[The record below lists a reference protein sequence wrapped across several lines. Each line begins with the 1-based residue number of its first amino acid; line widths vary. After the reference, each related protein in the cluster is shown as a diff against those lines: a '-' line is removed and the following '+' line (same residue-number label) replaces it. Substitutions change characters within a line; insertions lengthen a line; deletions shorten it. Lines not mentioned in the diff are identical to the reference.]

1 MKNKKK
7 VISVFSAV
15 ILVVMCFIY
24 LYSKGTYTIYESKVG
39 GFIDSDIANWSI
51 KVNDVVVTTEDVVT
65 VDISDIEW
73 STDHVIENKVAPGGK
88 GALNINIDPM
98 DTQVAIRYDI
108 EVIDSTVEPSKI
120 LTLNS
125 VSDTSGGLIRTGFS
139 TYTGIITL
147 GDIANKKIKNI
158 KIDVSWI
165 DDKDIEFNAEE
176 ANADDYLEINFTAVQ
191 YGGEKIVPYTGD

>member
-7 VISVFSAV
+7 LISVFSAV
-15 ILVVMCFIY
+15 ILVVICFIY

-39 GFIDSDIANWSI
+39 GFVDPDIANWSI
-51 KVNDVVVTTEDVVT
+51 KVNDVVVTAEDVVT

-73 STDHVIENKVAPGGK
+73 STDHVIENKIAPEGK
-88 GALNINIDPM
+88 GILSINVDPM

-120 LTLNS
+120 LTINS
-125 VSDTSGGLIRTGFS
+125 ISDTSAELIRTGFS

-147 GDIANKKIKNI
+147 SDIANNEIKNI

-176 ANADDYLEINFTAVQ
+176 INADDYLEINFTAVQ
-191 YGGEKIVPYTGD
+191 YGGEQIVPYTGD

>member
-7 VISVFSAV
+7 VISVFCV
-15 ILVVMCFIY
+15 FILVVICFIY

-39 GFIDSDIANWSI
+39 GFIDPDIANWSI
-51 KVNDVVVTTEDVVT
+51 KVNNVAVTTKEVVA
-65 VDISDIEW
+65 VDISNIEW
-73 STDHVIENKVAPGGK
+73 NTNHVMENKVAPGGR
-88 GALNINIDPM
+88 GVLNINIDPV

-108 EVIDSTVEPSKI
+108 EVVDSNVESSKI

-125 VSDTSGGLIRTGFS
+125 VSDPSGGVIRTGFS

-147 GDIANKKIKNI
+147 SDIANKKIENI

-165 DDKDIEFNAEE
+165 DDKNIEFNVEKP
-176 ANADDYLEINFTAVQ
+176 NADDYLEINFTAVQ
-191 YGGEKIVPYTGD
+191 YGGEKIVPYTGG

>member
-7 VISVFSAV
+7 VISVFSV
-15 ILVVMCFIY
+15 FLLVVICFIY

-39 GFIDSDIANWSI
+39 GFIDPDIANWSI
-51 KVNDVVVTTEDVVT
+51 KVNNVAVTTKEVAA
-65 VDISDIEW
+65 VDISNIVW
-73 STDHVIENKVAPGGK
+73 NTNHVIENKAAPGGR
-88 GALNINIDPM
+88 GVLNINIDPV

-108 EVIDSTVEPSKI
+108 EVIDNTVESTKI

-125 VSDTSGGLIRTGFS
+125 ISDTSGGLIRTGFS

-147 GDIANKKIKNI
+147 SDIANKKIENI

-165 DDKDIEFNAEE
+165 DDKDIEFNAEKT
-176 ANADDYLEINFTAVQ
+176 NVNDYLEINFIAVQ
-191 YGGEKIVPYTGD
+191 YGGEKIVPYTGG